1 MMSHKEFGRLRGFID
16 LEDGRI
22 SVLDAATPPRRHA
35 GGLRPPAGLPGAGEP
50 STHGPD
56 ALVSK
61 RRGRPSNRAHGAA
74 PSFARPS

>member
-1 MMSHKEFGRLRGFID
+1 MKVIMMSHKEFGRLRGLID

-22 SVLDAATPPRRHA
+22 SVLDAATLAGFGRRQVYQVLASFH
-35 GGLRPPAGLPGAGEP
+35 LR
-50 STHGPD
+50 S